1 MIARKNP
8 RIAALGVAACAAVAA
23 AACAAVGVAGAQGTL
38 RSALAASACPGSP
51 PARPPELG
59 PLAFGGARDFGALSP
74 AAVGK
79 RGAIVSMAVT
89 PRGRGYWLV
98 SSRGRVFA
106 FGKAR
111 GHGSA
116 SVRAGDAI
124 VGIAAT
130 PDGRGY
136 WLASQT
142 GLVFSFGDAA
152 HLRGARRPSGR
163 SPIVAVAATPSGRG
177 LWLLAAGGRV
187 LARGAARSHGEPH
200 ARGRHGDFVAIAST
214 RDGRGY
220 WLATASGG
228 VLSYG
233 DARFRGSAISEGR
246 RARIVAMA
254 ATVDGRGYW
263 LAASDGRVLSFGDA
277 HAYRGSPRSGPSA
290 PVVAITAAPGGRG
303 YWLLP
308 QISRASA
315 GPPRPG
321 KGFVACRVTA
331 IGDSVMLDVAPAL
344 EAEIPGIDVQAAV
357 SRQWDAGILLAAQ
370 LKSEGALGAS
380 VVVDL
385 GTNGPVTAQQ
395 FTDMMDVLAGAS
407 RVVFVTVHL
416 PPSYS
421 WSASANAVLE
431 QGVARYPRDRLADF
445 NTLADAN
452 PQWFGAD
459 GVHMGIGG
467 PGAQA
472 MAGLI
477 RAALLSPGG

>member
-1 MIARKNP
+1 MTVRSP
-8 RIAALGVAACAAVAA
+8 RIAVLGVIACAAIGA
-23 AACAAVGVAGAQGTL
+23 AACAAVGVAGAAGISL
-38 RSALAASACPGSP
+38 PVAAAAACPGSQP
-51 PARPPELG
+51 SAPAELG
-59 PLAFGGARDFGALSP
+59 PLAFGDARDYGALSR
-74 AAVGK
+74 AALGK
-79 RGAIVSMAVT
+79 HTAIVAMAVT

-98 SSRGRVFA
+98 SSAGRVFA

-111 GHGSA
+111 SHGSA
-116 SVRAGDAI
+116 RVRAGDAI
-124 VGIAAT
+124 VAIAAT

-136 WLASQT
+136 WLISRE
-142 GLVFSFGDAA
+142 GEVFSFGDAVR
-152 HLRGARRPSGR
+152 LPGARLASAK
-163 SPIVAVAATPSGRG
+163 SPIVAAAATASGRG
-177 LWLLAAGGRV
+177 YWLLTADGRV
-187 LARGAARSHGEPH
+187 LARGDARAHGDPL
-200 ARGRHGDFVAIAST
+200 ASTGRGDFVAIAPT
-214 RDGRGY
+214 PGGRGY

-233 DARFRGSAISEGR
+233 DARFHGSAISLGR
-246 RARIVAMA
+246 GARFVSIA
-254 ATVDGRGYW
+254 ASADGRGYW
-263 LAASDGRVLSFGDA
+263 LAASDGSVLAFGDA
-277 HAYRGSPRSGPSA
+277 HVYRRAAKSGPAA
-290 PVVAITAAPGGRG
+290 PVVSIAPAPGGRG

-308 QISRASA
+308 EISLASE
-315 GPPRPG
+315 GPPPLG

-331 IGDSVMLDVAPAL
+331 IGDSVMLDTAPAL
-344 EAEIPGIDVQAAV
+344 QADIPGIDVQAAV
-357 SRQWDAGILLAAQ
+357 SRQWDAGILLAEQ
-370 LKSEGALGAS
+370 LKSEGELGAS

-385 GTNGPVTAQQ
+385 GNNGPVSAQQ

-421 WSASANAVLE
+421 WSASVNDVLE

-477 RAALLSPGG
+477 KAALGSPAG